1 MDAQDSFNEQLIDED
16 FVTIGMLCY
25 SAACDMMCNYYP
37 GESLQHAQETFNSWI
52 LFGDPSLHIIPN
64 NNVGKTIFLEGD
76 IENDATYTK
85 DFIDVHD
92 ATIKNNSN
100 IIIDSNINTIF
111 DGVFR
116 VEPGSTLL
124 VR

>member
-1 MDAQDSFNEQLIDED
+1 MDAQVSFNEQLVTED
-16 FVTIGMLCY
+16 YLTIGMLCY
-25 SAACDMMCNYYP
+25 SAACDMMDYYIP
-37 GESLQHAQETFNSWI
+37 IEEYHFAEETFNSGI

-64 NNVGKTIFLEGD
+64 NNVGKTIFMEGD
-76 IENDATYTK
+76 IENDTTYTK

-111 DGVFR
+111 NGVFR